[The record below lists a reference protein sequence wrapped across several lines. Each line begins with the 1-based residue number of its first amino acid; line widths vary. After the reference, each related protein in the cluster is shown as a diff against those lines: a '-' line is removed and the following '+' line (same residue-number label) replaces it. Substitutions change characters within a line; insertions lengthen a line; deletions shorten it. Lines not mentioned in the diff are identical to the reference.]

1 MTPDVRSDV
10 SLKTL
15 NTMGLDAIAEHYL
28 RVENDDALCEALAL
42 AKQRNWPVTI
52 LGGGSNVVLQNAVPG
67 LVIQMA
73 SSGFSVVE
81 DCDGHMVIEA
91 AAGEPWHPFVLRT
104 LEMGAYGLE
113 NLSLIPGTVGA
124 APVQNIGAYGV
135 ELKDVFAGLTAYD
148 RFLGKPVEMDAGQ
161 CAFGYRDSC
170 FKHDIDRWVILRV
183 RFRLSRKPLLHLE
196 YGPIRD
202 RLIAMGV
209 GDPTPLDV
217 SRAVCAIRREKL
229 PDPAELPNAGSFF
242 KNPVISQEQALALKQ
257 RYPDLVSYPQAHGVK
272 VAAGWL
278 IDKAGWRGFRERDV
292 GVHLHQAL
300 VLVNYGGTTTGDDV
314 LSLAGR
320 IQQDIQDRFGVA
332 LEMEPRII

>member
-1 MTPDVRSDV
+1 MTPDVRSEV

-28 RVENDDALCEALAL
+28 RVEDDDALCEALAL
-42 AKQRNWPVTI
+42 AEQRNWPVTI

-183 RFRLSRKPLLHLE
+183 RFRLSRKPLLYLE

-292 GVHLHQAL
+292 GVHRHQAL

-320 IQQDIQDRFGVA
+320 IQQDIQDRFGIA
-332 LEMEPRII
+332 LEMEPRVI

>member
-292 GVHLHQAL
+292 GVHRHQAL

-320 IQQDIQDRFGVA
+320 IQQDIQDRFGIA

>member
-1 MTPDVRSDV
+1 MTLDVRCEV
-10 SLKTL
+10 SLKAL
-15 NTMGLDAIAEHYL
+15 NTLALDAIAEHYVRAESEDVL
-28 RVENDDALCEALAL
+28 REALAL
-42 AKQRNWPVTI
+42 AKHRNWPITV
-52 LGGGSNVVLQNAVPG
+52 LGGGSNVVLQNTVPG
-67 LVIQMA
+67 LVIHMA
-73 SSGFSVVE
+73 TAGFIVLE
-81 DCDGHMVIEA
+81 DDDAGVVIEA
-91 AAGEPWHPFVLRT
+91 AAGEPWHPFVVRT

-148 RFLGKPVEMDAGQ
+148 RYAGQFVEMDAER

-183 RFRLSRKPLLHLE
+183 RFRLSREPSLHLE

-202 RLIAMGV
+202 RLNTMGTV
-209 GDPTPLDV
+209 NPTPLDV
-217 SRAVCAIRREKL
+217 SKAVCAIRREKL
-229 PDPAELPNAGSFF
+229 PDPSELANAGSFF
-242 KNPVISQEQALALKQ
+242 KNPVITDTEALALKQ
-257 RYPDLVSYPQAHGVK
+257 RYPDLVSYPQAQGVK

-278 IDKAGWRGFRERDV
+278 IDKAGWRGFRQGGV
-292 GVHLHQAL
+292 GVHRHQAL

-320 IQQDIQDRFGVA
+320 IQQDIRDRFGIE

>member
-1 MTPDVRSDV
+1 MTLDVRSEV
-10 SLKTL
+10 SLKAL
-15 NTMGLDAIAEHYL
+15 NTMALDAIAEHYV
-28 RVENDDALCEALAL
+28 RVEDDDALCEALAL
-42 AKQRNWPVTI
+42 AKQRNWPLTI
-52 LGGGSNVVLQNAVPG
+52 LGGGSNVVLQNSVPG
-67 LVIQMA
+67 LVIHMA
-73 SSGFSVVE
+73 SCGFTVLE
-81 DCDGHMVIEA
+81 DCDDGVVIEA
-91 AAGEPWHPFVLRT
+91 AAGEPWHSFVLRT

-148 RFLGKPVEMDAGQ
+148 RFRDEPVDMDAGQ

-170 FKHDIDRWVILRV
+170 FKHDINRWVILRV
-183 RFRLSRKPLLHLE
+183 RFRLSRKPSLHLE

-202 RLIAMGV
+202 RLNAMGV
-209 GDPTPLDV
+209 VHPTPVDV

-229 PDPAELPNAGSFF
+229 PDPVELPNAGSFF
-242 KNPVISQEQALALKQ
+242 KNPVIPETEALALKQ
-257 RYPDLVSYPQAHGVK
+257 QYPDLVTYPQAHGVK
-272 VAAGWL
+272 LAAGWL
-278 IDKAGWRGFRERDV
+278 IDKAGWRGFREGDV
-292 GVHLHQAL
+292 GVHRHQAL

-320 IQQDIQDRFGVA
+320 VQQDIRDRFGIE

>member
-292 GVHLHQAL
+292 GVHRHQAL
-300 VLVNYGGTTTGDDV
+300 VLVNYGGTTKGDDV

-320 IQQDIQDRFGVA
+320 IQQDIQDRFGIA